1 LEPGGSEL
9 VLDNYRGEADRI
21 LSPAAQRLSSVNPN
35 ILSLISLILAISAA
49 AFFLIDWDQSL
60 LIAALLIMA
69 SGLFD
74 ALDGKVARISS
85 KASKRGD
92 FVDHVIDRYSDAI
105 ILSAIALSSLCPT
118 SFGLFA
124 VVGVLLASYMGTQAQ
139 ALGLGREYRGI
150 LGRADRLAVLV
161 AVSLIMYIFAMA
173 NSDAVMDIFDYSLM
187 AWMMIYFGLAGNIT
201 ALQRAY
207 MIWKSLP

>member
-1 LEPGGSEL
+1 L
-9 VLDNYRGEADRI
+9 VLDNYRGEADKM
-21 LSPAAQRLSSVNPN
+21 LSPVAKRLSNVNPN
-35 ILSLISLILAISAA
+35 HLSLISLLLAIGAALFYVLDWAHALLFAA
-49 AFFLIDWDQSL
+49 ALVL
-60 LIAALLIMA
+60 L
-69 SGLFD
+69 SGAFD

-105 ILSAIALSSLCPT
+105 ILGAIAMSGLSPV

-124 VVGVLLASYMGTQAQ
+124 VIGVLLASYMGTQAQ
-139 ALGLGREYRGI
+139 ALGLSREYRGI

-161 AVSLIMYIFAMA
+161 VVSLIQYFFSISGT
-173 NSDAVMDIFDYSLM
+173 NWLNIDDIFGYSLI

-201 ALQRAY
+201 ALQRAR

>member
-1 LEPGGSEL
+1 MEPGGSEL